1 MTEHSQDSSKAST
14 MDGMRPGRPYSP
26 SRPPT
31 SDEIDA
37 VIAAAMANAGPST
50 LAPPEPEE
58 EGCK

>member
-1 MTEHSQDSSKAST
+1 